1 MDGYVSKPVR
11 SVLLRAEIDRWARAV
26 VRQEEKVMKETEKD
40 SSNLSFDQGELLA
53 RVENDREL
61 LHDLLTIFKEE
72 FPRYLQ
78 ASRVA
83 VDAGDGKL
91 VAVAAHALKG
101 MLLNLAAGQAA
112 AAVGRLEQLG
122 RSGETAGFQDALAA
136 FERDATSLL
145 PQLDACM
152 AEVH

>member
-1 MDGYVSKPVR
+1 
-11 SVLLRAEIDRWARAV
+11 
-26 VRQEEKVMKETEKD
+26 MKETEKG
-40 SSNLSFDQGELLA
+40 SSILTFDHAELLA
-53 RVENDREL
+53 RVDNDREL
-61 LHDLLTIFKEE
+61 LHDLLTIFKQE
-72 FPRYLQ
+72 FPRHLK
-78 ASRVA
+78 ALRVA
-83 VDAGDGKL
+83 VESEDGKL
-91 VAVAAHALKG
+91 VAVAAHTIKG

>member
-1 MDGYVSKPVR
+1 MN
-11 SVLLRAEIDRWARAV
+11 
-26 VRQEEKVMKETEKD
+26 ETEKD
-40 SSNLSFDQGELLA
+40 ASTLTFDHAELLA
-53 RVENDREL
+53 RVDNDREL
-61 LHDLLTIFKEE
+61 LHDLLTIFKQE
-72 FPRYLQ
+72 FPRLLKALRQ
-78 ASRVA
+78 AVES
-83 VDAGDGKL
+83 GDGKL
-91 VAVAAHALKG
+91 VAVAAHTLKG

>member
-1 MDGYVSKPVR
+1 
-11 SVLLRAEIDRWARAV
+11 
-26 VRQEEKVMKETEKD
+26 MKETEKD
-40 SSNLSFDQGELLA
+40 SSGLSFDQRELLA
-53 RVENDREL
+53 RVHNDREL

-78 ASRVA
+78 ALRVA

-112 AAVGRLEQLG
+112 AAVGRLEQMG
-122 RSGETAGFQDALAA
+122 RRGKRWGFRTLLQPS
-136 FERDATSLL
+136 RGTSRL
-145 PQLDACM
+145 
-152 AEVH
+152 

>member
-1 MDGYVSKPVR
+1 
-11 SVLLRAEIDRWARAV
+11 LLRTEIDRLAKAPARH
-26 VRQEEKVMKETEKD
+26 EEQGMNETEKD
-40 SSNLSFDQGELLA
+40 ASTLTFDHAELLA
-53 RVENDREL
+53 RVDNDREL
-61 LHDLLTIFKEE
+61 LHDLLAIFKHE
-72 FPRYLQ
+72 FPQLLKALRQ
-78 ASRVA
+78 AVES
-83 VDAGDGKL
+83 GDGKL
-91 VAVAAHALKG
+91 VAVAAHTLKG

>member
-1 MDGYVSKPVR
+1 
-11 SVLLRAEIDRWARAV
+11 
-26 VRQEEKVMKETEKD
+26 MKETEKRLP
-40 SSNLSFDQGELLA
+40 NLTFDHAELLA
-53 RVENDREL
+53 RVDNDREL

-72 FPRYLQ
+72 FPRLLKALRQ
-78 ASRVA
+78 AVES
-83 VDAGDGKL
+83 GDGKL
-91 VAVAAHALKG
+91 VAVAAHTLKG

>member
-1 MDGYVSKPVR
+1 
-11 SVLLRAEIDRWARAV
+11 
-26 VRQEEKVMKETEKD
+26 MKETEKD
-40 SSNLSFDQGELLA
+40 SPNLSFDQRELLA
-53 RVENDREL
+53 RVDNDREL

-72 FPRYLQ
+72 SPRYLQ
-78 ASRVA
+78 ALRVA
-83 VDAGDGKL
+83 VDAGDGEL

-122 RSGETAGFQDALAA
+122 RSGEASGFQGAFAA
-136 FERDATSLL
+136 FERDITRLL

-152 AEVH
+152 AEAHR

>member
-1 MDGYVSKPVR
+1 
-11 SVLLRAEIDRWARAV
+11 
-26 VRQEEKVMKETEKD
+26 MKETEKD
-40 SSNLSFDQGELLA
+40 SSDLSFDQRELLA
-53 RVENDREL
+53 RVDNDREL

-78 ASRVA
+78 ALRVA

-112 AAVGRLEQLG
+112 AAVGRAEQMG
-122 RSGETAGFQDALAA
+122 RSGEASGFEGAFAA
-136 FERDATSLL
+136 FERDITSLL
-145 PQLDACM
+145 SRLDAYM